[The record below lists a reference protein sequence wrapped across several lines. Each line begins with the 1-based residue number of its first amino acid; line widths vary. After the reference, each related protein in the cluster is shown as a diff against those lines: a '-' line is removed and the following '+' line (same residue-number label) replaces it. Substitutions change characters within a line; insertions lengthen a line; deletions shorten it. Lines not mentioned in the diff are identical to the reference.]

1 MSEETTNAMLGY
13 PDDAR
18 LLIVNCDDF
27 GMSHAGNA
35 ATLLSLTEGLAT
47 STSLMAPCP
56 WAHDGIAALR
66 DHPEIPFG
74 VHLTLV
80 RDFDGYRW
88 GPLASRER
96 VPSLVDA
103 GGYLWPDDRNAE
115 LLARARID
123 EVEVEFRAQI
133 DAVLAEGLRPTHLDF
148 HCLPDGGRADIFDL
162 SVALA
167 REYGLALRAH
177 DAANAARLQGEGL
190 PTIDHGV
197 LDSYRLDPAT
207 KAETYAALLR
217 ELPAGL
223 SEWAVHPS
231 LGNDEARALE
241 PETWRIRRAD
251 YDFLV
256 SPEARETV
264 AAEGIVLLDYGALQP
279 LWAG

>member
-1 MSEETTNAMLGY
+1 MSGKTTNAMLGY

-56 WAHDGIAALR
+56 WAHHAMAMLR

-74 VHLTLV
+74 VHLTIV

-88 GPLASRER
+88 GPLASPER

-103 GGYLWPDDRNAE
+103 GGYQWPDDRNAE
-115 LLARARID
+115 MLARARID

-148 HCLPDGGRADIFDL
+148 HCLPDGGRADIFAL
-162 SVALA
+162 TVALA

-177 DAANAARLQGEGL
+177 DAANAARLRDEGL
-190 PTIDHGV
+190 PTVDHGV

-207 KAETYAALLR
+207 KAETYATLLR
-217 ELPAGL
+217 ELPPGL

-241 PETWRIRRAD
+241 PETWRIRRGD